1 MDRSSFEASRRA
13 RAKQR
18 ELEGHPTP
26 GDLAAYHAGRL
37 TDPRKRQVQDHL
49 AVCEDCAVLYDSLI
63 EFEQFQP
70 EPDASG
76 ADPSDAAWL
85 RMRERLREEEAAEAP
100 VPEEEPRTA
109 VQPLQRR
116 RVPVWQRPVV
126 AWAVAAGLMMCV
138 VGLGLRVGSL
148 QEEVRE
154 SSRLRLVSDAEPLE
168 ENQERG
174 EEAPEVASISG
185 EGILVLSPPVDPPFD
200 EYEVELA
207 PASGGSPLASLRGPA
222 PRGYL
227 NVLLPPGSLP
237 TGEYLAN
244 IYGIEGNQRQS
255 LKKYRFEVGGAG
267 AAP

>member
-85 RMRERLREEEAAEAP
+85 RMRERLREEEAAESPA
-100 VPEEEPRTA
+100 PEEEPRTA

-126 AWAVAAGLMMCV
+126 AWAVAAGLMLCV

-148 QEEVRE
+148 QEENRRLTTPPP
-154 SSRLRLVSDAEPLE
+154 SSPLVELYAGTQRSADNDMPEATGSNPFIIFYLSDLETAEP
-168 ENQERG
+168 
-174 EEAPEVASISG
+174 
-185 EGILVLSPPVDPPFD
+185 
-200 EYEVELA
+200 EYEGEVVSVS
-207 PASGGSPLASLRGPA
+207 SGKPII
-222 PRGYL
+222 PR
-227 NVLLPPGSLP
+227 VLLTLDDAAVHFNLTQRSLPPGDYVVRLYSL
-237 TGEYLAN
+237 
-244 IYGIEGNQRQS
+244 RQGKP
-255 LKKYRFEVGGAG
+255 LVAEAG
-267 AAP
+267 FKLLPAEQ